1 MKVYKCS
8 QCGNII
14 NMISASGVP
23 VMCCGKK
30 MDELVPNTVD
40 ASGEK
45 HLPVVDATESRVDV
59 AVGSVEHPMTE
70 EHYIEWICL
79 ETEQGTQCKNLKPG
93 DVPSASFVLNG
104 EKPLAVYAYCNLHGL
119 WKTEI
124 EEKLVCDLQPLDV
137 NAKEN
142 YVVCK
147 CNNVKYFD
155 ILDEVHKHNSI
166 ENLLDVFEDVKN
178 TTHCSTGCGGCYE
191 KVITIISEAL
201 TSGKK

>member
-45 HLPVVDATESRVDV
+45 HLPVVDATESKVDV

-70 EHYIEWICL
+70 EHLIEWIAVVSD
-79 ETEQGTQCKNLKPG
+79 EGTERIRLKAGTEPKAVFTDKPN
-93 DVPSASFVLNG
+93 A
-104 EKPLAVYAYCNLHGL
+104 EVYAYCNLHGL
-119 WKTEI
+119 WKI
-124 EEKLVCDLQPLDV
+124 
-137 NAKEN
+137 
-142 YVVCK
+142 
-147 CNNVKYFD
+147 
-155 ILDEVHKHNSI
+155 
-166 ENLLDVFEDVKN
+166 
-178 TTHCSTGCGGCYE
+178 
-191 KVITIISEAL
+191 
-201 TSGKK
+201 